1 MIESSLLSIPFLA
14 ALPVPELRAVARGL
28 ELVEYRKL
36 DIIVKEGN
44 GSEDGLYVLVRPTL
58 VVAHPVAVPVGRG
71 AALSGR
77 RLSKFCSRTDGRPPT
92 DPVSPR
98 ATGGPRRGRGHVSW
112 LLSWEL
118 RGRCRW

>member
-1 MIESSLLSIPFLA
+1 LGVPSHDGVRGDQWEAKWEVIESSLRSIPFLA

-71 AALSGR
+71 AAL
-77 RLSKFCSRTDGRPPT
+77 
-92 DPVSPR
+92 
-98 ATGGPRRGRGHVSW
+98 
-112 LLSWEL
+112 
-118 RGRCRW
+118 